1 MLTRRLHILLLAL
14 IALPAFPITAASAV
28 VPERPD
34 SITVDYAKVAD
45 EIITEA
51 KRHLGKRY
59 RHGASGPN
67 AFDCTGLT
75 GYVYAKFGYSLS
87 RSAKTQ
93 AYDGRPVGG
102 SLSDL
107 QKGDIVVFGERKRK
121 GVPGHAGLFIEL
133 DSTGRDFTFIHAA
146 KGGVMISRV
155 SETYYAE
162 RFLGARRI
170 LPDFLVDS
178 VGTASLPEELLA
190 AEMIVAPDTLSLGDG
205 DFRIVLLADGSWG
218 YVGDDGTVTPP
229 AEGTRLI
236 LDGTGAWKTI
246 TLSQR
251 TIPVLKDYTETT
263 SSTSS
268 TQTTSPGDAGAQYYT
283 IKSGDTLSGI
293 ASRHHTSVD
302 TLCRLNGITRK
313 TVLKIGRKI
322 RVK

>member
-1 MLTRRLHILLLAL
+1 MILRRLHIALAIL
-14 IALPAFPITAASAV
+14 TFALPANATTAV
-28 VPERPD
+28 PD
-34 SITVDYAKVAD
+34 SITVDYSTVAD

-51 KRHLGKRY
+51 KRHLGKKY
-59 RHGASGPN
+59 RHGANGPRM
-67 AFDCTGLT
+67 FDCTGLT
-75 GYVYAKFGYSLS
+75 SYVYAKFGYALS

-93 AYDGRPVGG
+93 AKDGRPVNG

-170 LPDFLVDS
+170 LPDFLIDS
-178 VGTASLPEELLA
+178 VGTASLPDSLLA
-190 AEMIVAPDTLSLGDG
+190 GELVMAPDTLALGEG

-218 YVGDDGTVTPP
+218 YVGADGTVTPP
-229 AEGTRLI
+229 PSGTRLI
-236 LDGTGAWKTI
+236 LDDTGGWKAI
-246 TLSQR
+246 ALSTR
-251 TIPVLKDYTETT
+251 TIPVLRDEPVSEEPPSS
-263 SSTSS
+263 SSTSG
-268 TQTTSPGDAGAQYYT
+268 SPSGAVYYT

-293 ASRHHTSVD
+293 ASRHHTTVD
-302 TLCRLNGITRK
+302 KICSLNGITRK